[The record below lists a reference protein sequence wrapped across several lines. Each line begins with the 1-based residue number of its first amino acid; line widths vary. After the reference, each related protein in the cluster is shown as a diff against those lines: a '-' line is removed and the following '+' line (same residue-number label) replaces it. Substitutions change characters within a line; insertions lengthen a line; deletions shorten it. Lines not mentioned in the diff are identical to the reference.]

1 VINDEY
7 NLQRFVAAQDP
18 VYIDALDVLRRG
30 MMCPPYI
37 DFIFPR
43 LDDELDVSARDRFGI
58 RSLDE
63 ARAYLAYP
71 ILGNRYRECVRALS
85 WLADLEISSVFS
97 ATDGKKLHSS
107 LTLFAE
113 ASNES
118 ALREMLDIWFDN
130 LADEETL
137 ARLDLTA

>member
-1 VINDEY
+1 MNDEY
-7 NLQRFVAAQDP
+7 DLQRFVAAQDP
-18 VYIDALDVLRRG
+18 VYVDALDILRKG
-30 MMCPPYI
+30 MMCSPYI

-43 LDDELDVSARDRFGI
+43 FEDDLDVPAGGSFVI

-71 ILGNRYRECVRALS
+71 VLGNRYRECVRALS
-85 WLADLEISSVFS
+85 WLADREVSSVFS
-97 ATDGKKLHSS
+97 ATDVKKLHSS

-118 ALREMLDIWFDN
+118 VLREMLDIWFDN
-130 LADEETL
+130 LADEDTL
-137 ARLDLTA
+137 AQLDLTA

>member
-1 VINDEY
+1 MNDEY

-18 VYIDALDVLRRG
+18 VYIEALDVLRKG
-30 MMCPPYI
+30 MMCSPYI

-43 LDDELDVSARDRFGI
+43 LDDALDVSARDYFGI

-71 ILGNRYRECVRALS
+71 VLGNRYRECVRALS
-85 WLADLEISSVFS
+85 WLADREIASVFS
-97 ATDGKKLHSS
+97 ATDTKKLHSS
-107 LTLFAE
+107 LTLAE

-118 ALREMLDIWFDN
+118 VLREMLDIWFDN

-137 ARLDLTA
+137 SRLDLTA